1 VPRRTTAARW
11 GGAPAVAAY
20 ELDANLRVVAEQG
33 ELDATADFVT
43 EAFAGSSAAS
53 AAAAAVMIG
62 ARTTYGLDGRNNW
75 TARSVA
81 GVGTAFGRDV
91 RDALVAI
98 DGVTTG
104 ADARGAIHQEG
115 GRVYTYDALGLLASV
130 REPDGS
136 GRDYQR
142 DGLGRIVG
150 IRDAATSQLVRVGWD
165 GPQEVVR
172 RQADGMVEATVA
184 GEAPDEL
191 VVTLSSSGARR
202 YYHQDR
208 QGSVYLTTAAS
219 GAVDQWLGYDA
230 YREVR
235 VHDTAGRPIPAGAIA
250 STFGYHGPPH
260 DFVLGLVDM
269 RARTYRTGLGQ
280 FLSPDPIGLAG
291 GASLFAF
298 VDSAPLAFR
307 DPSGLAKEYRN
318 ALGDTLLLAHGD
330 AFLYVRDP
338 AASHPGYGW
347 KGPARLQ
354 WKAQDGA
361 WRALDPSSF
370 ARATQDALA
379 WENDPEKGEKFDRIN
394 QSLQP
399 ITAVPQLVCGG
410 TCANAS
416 LAGDLGA
423 AAGRLWYGTDEPSI
437 DLGDE
442 DIAAQ
447 MAAAGPPSHPTGTR
461 GAGTREVFS
470 VGPFRPAASPLEN
483 HHGVL
488 DIWAHHNIPGVDLIL
503 SSRASSASR
512 SGAAQPDAAQA

>member
-1 VPRRTTAARW
+1 
-11 GGAPAVAAY
+11 
-20 ELDANLRVVAEQG
+20 
-33 ELDATADFVT
+33 
-43 EAFAGSSAAS
+43 
-53 AAAAAVMIG
+53 
-62 ARTTYGLDGRNNW
+62 
-75 TARSVA
+75 
-81 GVGTAFGRDV
+81 
-91 RDALVAI
+91 
-98 DGVTTG
+98 
-104 ADARGAIHQEG
+104 
-115 GRVYTYDALGLLASV
+115 
-130 REPDGS
+130 
-136 GRDYQR
+136 
-142 DGLGRIVG
+142 
-150 IRDAATSQLVRVGWD
+150 
-165 GPQEVVR
+165 
-172 RQADGMVEATVA
+172 MVEATVA

-347 KGPARLQ
+347 KGPAYLQ

-379 WENDPEKGEKFDRIN
+379 WENDPCATGR
-394 QSLQP
+394 QSWTPSRLTP
-399 ITAVPQLVCGG
+399 SEPSPEPLPSPEPSPLPAPASPSSVAG
-410 TCANAS
+410 TPTPASPS
-416 LAGDLGA
+416 LASGGSA
-423 AAGRLWYGTDEPSI
+423 
-437 DLGDE
+437 
-442 DIAAQ
+442 
-447 MAAAGPPSHPTGTR
+447 
-461 GAGTREVFS
+461 
-470 VGPFRPAASPLEN
+470 VG
-483 HHGVL
+483 
-488 DIWAHHNIPGVDLIL
+488 
-503 SSRASSASR
+503 SSCL
-512 SGAAQPDAAQA
+512 PK